1 MKALKAC
8 FNLPKVQFYGMAY
21 TAQITVYYEL
31 GRFIKLLLQSNPTTL
46 ELLASPPIACACV
59 RR

>member
-1 MKALKAC
+1 
-8 FNLPKVQFYGMAY
+8 MAY

-31 GRFIKLLLQSNPTTL
+31 RRFIKLLLQSNPTTL